1 VSNSNYRS
9 ASAAAAAALLATA
22 FLAAPASATQ
32 AIKSNVS
39 TDIDHADFWVT
50 PQPVRNLFAD
60 SIFNRAP
67 PNGGQGSASSHS
79 TISAQFDS
87 PDSGTVI
94 ALGSLRMRETDPIDP
109 DYNIGYSSGFEY
121 QFVADADGLLSFDLR
136 AGFSGVAADVG
147 RWHIFATD
155 LVDRSN
161 LVNVVVDGYDDGA
174 QSLERTGSLRLFAGH
189 RYDFF
194 LTNGGFTLGHDLPG
208 LAEAREG
215 GAMTWSITAG
225 GAGVPEPAA
234 WGLMLSGFAVVGGAL
249 RARRAIHA

>member
-1 VSNSNYRS
+1 MSNSNYRP
-9 ASAAAAAALLATA
+9 ASAAVAVLLAMA
-22 FLAAPASATQ
+22 FQATPASATL

-39 TDIDHADFWVT
+39 TDIDHVDFWVS
-50 PQPVRNLFAD
+50 PQPPRNLFAD

-79 TISAQFDS
+79 TVSARFDS
-87 PDSGTVI
+87 PDSGTVS
-94 ALGSLRMRETDPIDP
+94 ALGSLRMRETDPVDP
-109 DYNIGYSSGFEY
+109 DYNIGYSSSFEY
-121 QFVADADGLLSFDLR
+121 EFVADADGLLSFDLR

-174 QSLERTGSLRLFAGH
+174 QSLERAGSLRLFAGH

-194 LTNGGFTLGHDLPG
+194 LFNSGFTLGHDQPG
-208 LAEAREG
+208 LAEAREA
-215 GAMTWSITAG
+215 GAMTWSITSG
-225 GAGVPEPAA
+225 GGGVPEPAT
-234 WGLMLSGFAVVGGAL
+234 WGLMLSGFAVLGGAL
-249 RARRAIHA
+249 RARRSLRA